1 MKRPDRYSAIIFTV
15 LLVFLPGKSI
25 PASEVPGWDDLV
37 SVYYRLEVTNYCG
50 ITTQKALAGFAV
62 ARDDLVRQHQFSP
75 TQIDSIRAEAWT
87 AGYREWDNRGL
98 GGFRG
103 WCKKE
108 GNQYLEYF
116 NSIAIDLNSGG

>member
-1 MKRPDRYSAIIFTV
+1 MKRLVRFSVIIFTV
-15 LLVFLPGKSI
+15 LLVLLPGKSV
-25 PASEVPGWDDLV
+25 PNSKVPGWDDLV

-50 ITTQKALAGFAV
+50 ITTNNALAGFNV
-62 ARDDLVRQHQFSP
+62 VRDALVSQHQFSP

-108 GNQYLEYF
+108 GKQYLEYF
-116 NSIAIDLNSGG
+116 QSIALESNTGG